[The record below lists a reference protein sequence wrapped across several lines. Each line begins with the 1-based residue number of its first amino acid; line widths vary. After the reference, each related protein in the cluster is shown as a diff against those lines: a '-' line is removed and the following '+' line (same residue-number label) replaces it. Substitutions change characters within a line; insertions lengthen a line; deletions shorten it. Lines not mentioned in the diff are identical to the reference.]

1 VPFDPARNI
10 LTRATD
16 PKRLWVIDAANHRF
30 SDNLGEFDRRLLDA
44 IDWITTHSPR

>member
-1 VPFDPARNI
+1 VSVDQVRQI
-10 LTRATD
+10 LTRASE
-16 PKRLWVIDAANHRF
+16 PKRLWVVDAANHRF